1 LDARGM
7 TTNGET
13 AKPTRRRWLRRIF
26 LVLLALFVAL
36 AIFHRPLFFEGTRY
50 FIVRAAKQQ
59 HLDLS
64 YDISGSIFTTLSIS
78 NLQAIPTEP
87 GPIQR
92 LEIGMINLRYSLI
105 GMIRNGLPGLLQLVE
120 ARNIYIDITPGEPL
134 PPEKEQAPQQFKF
147 PALFPDLL
155 NIENL
160 NFIARGPKGNT
171 ELAGLFL
178 SLLPDRPGTL
188 KVQTVDIPGVH
199 RWTDISG
206 HTTFRDRNLVLT
218 DLRVGA
224 EISLRTFNL
233 DASKLDDAELGV
245 GLDGTLFD
253 APTTITAKISDL
265 NGANR
270 LNVKAD
276 SSGLSFD
283 KVWKYLNLSVPFHAT
298 LERLALTFEGEPG
311 KPSGWTG
318 QGEVQL
324 SGTAYDRQPLGS
336 LTLSISLADKRAK
349 LKVADRLDQDNRID
363 LEADL
368 ELPEKLEDFA
378 KTSGSG
384 RLEIFAPD
392 LVALPLP
399 LDVIGDLT
407 VNTDFQL
414 ANGKVSA
421 QSVLDSSNLAVRGA
435 ELTETHFA
443 VHAARDLTTK
453 PDAPFFETLVS
464 RIDGGAKSL
473 RFQNYV
479 VDSLNLALAS
489 NEAEVSLERLTLA
502 KAANTVS
509 LNATYSLPADLKSWE
524 AQPLK
529 FDLTVEAPELSAF
542 VAPESTASLNGVLKI
557 VGKGNARD
565 RTYNG
570 DFVITGRNVEV
581 QGLPIRTID
590 AHLQVAD
597 NRAQFSQLEVIFDDK
612 NSIRGGANMQLAEP
626 FSYGGSLDVQ
636 LKDLSLFQPLLDY
649 EALPP
654 KLGGSLQVTWQGKG
668 ELRAP
673 QHTGNALIELTAGQ
687 FGDLKDLSARATASY
702 SPQFINVPELRASA
716 GNFGEAIL
724 SLFWKDNRL
733 SLSNLSVR
741 QKKLVLLEGSA
752 EIPLHLAEANQPD
765 RLIPD
770 SEPLKLALRSK
781 DLDLRTLFLQLGEK
795 NPPVTGA
802 INLEVNAE
810 GTLDDLIA
818 KAALRATR
826 VQSTGAEQFAPADG
840 SLDVELRG
848 DRLLLTGEVRQ
859 KLIQPLRIVG
869 NVPFDIPSIRKNRQI
884 DPQTPINLRVSMPR
898 SSLDFVSSL
907 VPAIRLSRGT
917 ANVDVNVTGTFA
929 QPNLSGGIAADL
941 SALRFA
947 DPIIPPIA
955 NTILRINFTR
965 DRVTIDRLS
974 VGLGGGSI
982 SAGGSISMTPL
993 NNPVLDIRLNGRN
1006 ALVVQNDMISVRA
1019 SADLQVKGPLNAAS
1033 VTGNLFVT
1041 RSGFFKDID
1050 ILPIGLPGRPA
1061 PQPAMQPLL
1070 ISFPDPPLRDWKFD
1084 IAIRTAD
1091 PFRIQSNLANG
1102 RITGNL
1108 TFGGTGLEPWL
1119 DGSLY
1124 VERLT
1129 ATLPF
1134 SQLRI
1139 DSSIIYFTRDN
1150 PFMPQLDLRGT
1161 SNIRDYRINV
1171 LITGP
1176 LTNPEAIFSSDPP
1189 LPQSEIVA
1197 LIATGSTTRELSGDP
1212 NVLAGRAAILLLQ
1225 KVYRSVFRRNKPPA
1239 SSDSFLSRV
1248 QFDLGAIDART
1259 GKQTATLSIPLSD
1272 QLVLVGGLGVG
1283 GNFRG
1288 QVKYLLRFK

>member
-1 LDARGM
+1 MSATDEM
-7 TTNGET
+7 
-13 AKPTRRRWLRRIF
+13 AKPRWRRWLKRIG
-26 LVLLALFVAL
+26 LGLLALIALL

-50 FIVRAAKQQ
+50 LIVRAAEQQ
-59 HLDLS
+59 HLELT
-64 YDISGSIFTTLSIS
+64 YEISGSIFTTLSIS
-78 NLQAIPTEP
+78 NLRGTPTEP
-87 GPIQR
+87 GPVQR
-92 LEIGMINLRYSLI
+92 LEIGTLNLRYSLI
-105 GMIRNGLPGLLQLVE
+105 GLIRDGLAGFLTLVD
-120 ARNIYIDITPGEPL
+120 ARNVYVELTPGEPL
-134 PPEKEQAPQQFKF
+134 PPEKEKKPQQFKF
-147 PALFPDLL
+147 PALFPELL
-155 NIENL
+155 NFENV
-160 NFIARGPKGNT
+160 NFIAHGPNGNT

-188 KVQTVDIPGVH
+188 KIQTLDIPGMH

-206 HTTFRDRNLVLT
+206 ATTFRDRNLVLT
-218 DLRVGA
+218 DLRIGS

-233 DASKLDDAELGV
+233 DASKLDDAELAL

-253 APTTITAKISDL
+253 APTTVTAKISDL

-270 LNVKAD
+270 LNIKAD
-276 SSGLSFD
+276 SSRLSFD
-283 KVWKYLNLSVPFHAT
+283 KVWKYLNLSIPFHAT
-298 LERLALTFEGEPG
+298 LDRLALTFQGEPG
-311 KPSGWTG
+311 KPLGWTG

-324 SGTAYDRQPLGS
+324 SGAAYDRQSLGD
-336 LTLSISLADKRAK
+336 LRLSINLADERAK

-363 LEADL
+363 LDADL

-378 KTSGSG
+378 KPSGSG

-414 ANGKVSA
+414 AKGKLST
-421 QSVLDSSNLAVRGA
+421 QSVLDSSSLAVRGA

-443 VHAARDLTTK
+443 VQVAKDLAAK
-453 PDAPFFETLVS
+453 SDAPFCETLVS

-473 RFQNYV
+473 RFQSYV

-489 NEAEVSLERLTLA
+489 NEANVSLERLTLA
-502 KAANTVS
+502 KAANTAS
-509 LNATYSLPADLKSWE
+509 LQATYSLPADLKSWE
-524 AQPLK
+524 SQPLN
-529 FDLTVEAPELSAF
+529 FDLAVDAPELSAF
-542 VAPESTASLNGVLKI
+542 VAPESTASLNGALKI
-557 VGKGNARD
+557 MGKGSARD
-565 RTYNG
+565 RTYSG
-570 DFVITGRNVEV
+570 DFVIAGRNVEV

-597 NRAQFSQLEVIFDDK
+597 NQAHFSQLEVIFDDK
-612 NSIRGGANMQLAEP
+612 NSIRGGGNIQLAEP
-626 FSYGGSLDVQ
+626 FDYGGSLDVQ
-636 LKDLSLFQPLLDY
+636 LRDLSFFQPLLDY

-654 KLGGSLQVTWQGKG
+654 KLGGSLQLTWQGKG
-668 ELRAP
+668 DLRAP
-673 QHTGNALIELTAGQ
+673 EHTGNALVELTAGE

-716 GNFGEAIL
+716 GKFGEAIL

-741 QKKLVLLEGSA
+741 QNKLTLLQGSA
-752 EIPLHLAEANQPD
+752 EIPFHLSEANQPD

-770 SEPLKLALRSK
+770 GEPLKLALRSK
-781 DLDLRTLFLQLGEK
+781 DLDLRALFIQLGQK
-795 NPPVTGA
+795 RPPVTGVV
-802 INLEVNAE
+802 NLDVSAE
-810 GTLDDLIA
+810 GTLDDLMA

-826 VQSTGAEQFAPADG
+826 IQSTEAQQFAPADG
-840 SLDVELRG
+840 SLDIELRN
-848 DRLLLTGEVRQ
+848 DRLLLNGEIRQ
-859 KLIQPLRIVG
+859 KLVQPLRISG
-869 NVPFDIPSIRKNRQI
+869 DIPFDIPSIRQNRQI

-898 SSLDFVSSL
+898 SSLDFLSSL

-917 ANVDVNVTGTFA
+917 ATVDVNVTGTFA

-941 SALRFA
+941 AALRFA
-947 DPIIPPIA
+947 DPIFPPIA

-982 SAGGSISMTPL
+982 NAGGSISMTPL

-1070 ISFPDPPLRDWKFD
+1070 ISIPDPPLRDWKFD

-1119 DGSLY
+1119 DGTLY

-1134 SQLRI
+1134 SQLRV

-1150 PFMPQLDLRGT
+1150 PFMPHLDLRGT
-1161 SNIRDYRINV
+1161 SNIRNYRINV

-1176 LTNPEAIFSSDPP
+1176 LTNPQAVFSSDPP

-1197 LIATGSTTRELSGDP
+1197 LIATGSTTRELSDDP

-1225 KVYRSVFRRNKPPA
+1225 KVYRSIFRRNKPPA

-1248 QFDLGAIDART
+1248 QFDLGAIDPRT

-1288 QVKYLLRFK
+1288 QIKYLLRFK

>member
-1 LDARGM
+1 M
-7 TTNGET
+7 KTNGEP
-13 AKPTRRRWLRRIF
+13 AKPKRRRWLRRIF
-26 LVLLALFVAL
+26 LVLLVLVVAL

-64 YDISGSIFTTLSIS
+64 YDISGSIFTTLSVS

-92 LEIGMINLRYSLI
+92 LEIGTINLRYSLI
-105 GMIRNGLPGLLQLVE
+105 GLIRNGLPGLLQLVD

-134 PPEKEQAPQQFKF
+134 PPEKEKAPQQFKF

-178 SLLPDRPGTL
+178 SLLPDRPGNL

-218 DLRVGA
+218 DLKIGS

-233 DASKLDDAELGV
+233 DASKLDDAELGLA
-245 GLDGTLFD
+245 LDGTLFD
-253 APTTITAKISDL
+253 APTTVTAKISDL

-270 LNVKAD
+270 LNVKAG

-283 KVWKYLNLSVPFHAT
+283 KVWKYLNLSIPFHAT
-298 LERLALTFEGEPG
+298 LDRLALTFEGEPG

-318 QGEVQL
+318 QGEVQI
-324 SGTAYDRQPLGS
+324 SGTAYDRQPLGD
-336 LTLSISLADKRAK
+336 LTLSFNLADKRAK
-349 LKVADRLDQDNRID
+349 LKAADRLDQDNQIE
-363 LEADL
+363 LSADL

-378 KTSGSG
+378 KISGSG

-414 ANGKVSA
+414 EKGRLST
-421 QSVLDSSNLAVRGA
+421 QSVLDSSSLAVRGA

-443 VHAARDLTTK
+443 VQAARDLTTK

-464 RIDGGAKSL
+464 RLDGGAKSL
-473 RFQNYV
+473 RFQSYV

-489 NEAEVSLERLTLA
+489 NEADVSLERLTLA
-502 KAANTVS
+502 KAANTAS
-509 LNATYSLPADLKSWE
+509 LQATYSLPADLESWDV
-524 AQPLK
+524 QPLN
-529 FDLTVEAPELSAF
+529 FDLAVDAPELSAF

-557 VGKGNARD
+557 AGKGSARD

-581 QGLPIRTID
+581 QGLPMRTID

-597 NRAQFSQLEVIFDDK
+597 NQAQFSQLEVIFDDK
-612 NSIRGGANMQLAEP
+612 NSIRGGGNIQLVEP
-626 FSYGGSLDVQ
+626 FDYGASFDVQ
-636 LKDLSLFQPLLDY
+636 LKDLSFLQPLLDY
-649 EALPP
+649 EAFPP
-654 KLGGSLQVTWQGKG
+654 KLGGSLQLTWQGKG
-668 ELRAP
+668 DLRAP
-673 QHTGNALIELTAGQ
+673 EHTGNALIELTAGQ
-687 FGDLKDLSARATASY
+687 YGDLKDLSARATASY
-702 SPQFINVPELRASA
+702 SPQFIDVPELRASA
-716 GNFGEAIL
+716 GSLGEAIL

-741 QKKLVLLEGSA
+741 QNKLTLLQGSA
-752 EIPLHLAEANQPD
+752 EIPLHLSEANQPD

-770 SEPLKLALRSK
+770 GEPLKLALRSK
-781 DLDLRTLFLQLGEK
+781 DLDLRALFLQLGEK
-795 NPPVTGA
+795 KVPVTGVV
-802 INLEVNAE
+802 NLDVSAE
-810 GTLDDLIA
+810 GTLDDLMA

-826 VQSTGAEQFAPADG
+826 IQSTEAQQLAPADG
-840 SLDVELRG
+840 SLDIELRN
-848 DRLLLTGEVRQ
+848 DRLLLNGEVRQ
-859 KLIQPLRIVG
+859 KLVQPLRISG
-869 NVPFDIPSIRKNRQI
+869 DVPFDIPSIRKNRQI

-898 SSLDFVSSL
+898 SPLDFVSSL

-917 ANVDVNVTGTFA
+917 ATVDVNVTGTFA
-929 QPNLSGGIAADL
+929 QPNLSGGIAADV

-974 VGLGGGSI
+974 VGLGGGWI
-982 SAGGSISMTPL
+982 NAGGSISMTPL

-1119 DGSLY
+1119 DGTLY

-1139 DSSIIYFTRDN
+1139 DSSVIYFTRDN
-1150 PFMPQLDLRGT
+1150 PFMPQLDMRGT

-1225 KVYRSVFRRNKPPA
+1225 KIYRSIFRRNKPPA

-1248 QFDLGAIDART
+1248 QFDLGAIDPRT

-1283 GNFRG
+1283 GN
-1288 QVKYLLRFK
+1288 